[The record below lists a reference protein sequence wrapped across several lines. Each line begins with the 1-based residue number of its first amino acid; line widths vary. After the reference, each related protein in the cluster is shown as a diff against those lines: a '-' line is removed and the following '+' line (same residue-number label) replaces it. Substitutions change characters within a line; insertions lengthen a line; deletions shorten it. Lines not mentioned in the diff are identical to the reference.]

1 MSFRF
6 RKNKVFQPP
15 VSCVSSLMEKTTVR
29 SDGLQSVSIVRVNAR
44 NIDVVPSPFDYS
56 LEKLLAAGV
65 PLNSVNPT
73 ILDSEPTSE
82 QVLQIVDSLD

>member
-15 VSCVSSLMEKTTVR
+15 IQSVLTLMEKSSVR
-29 SDGLQSVSIVRVNAR
+29 SDGLQSVSIVRVNACD
-44 NIDVVPSPFDYS
+44 IDVVPPYTDYT

-65 PLNSVNPT
+65 PLNSVNST
-73 ILDSEPTSE
+73 VLDSEPTPD
-82 QVLQIVDSLD
+82 QAAAIVDSLN

>member
-1 MSFRF
+1 MAFRF

-15 VSCVSSLMEKTTVR
+15 ISDVSSLMEKTTVR

-44 NIDVVPSPFDYS
+44 DINVVPSPFEYS

-65 PLNSVNPT
+65 PLNSVNST
-73 ILDSEPTSE
+73 VLDSEPTSE
-82 QVLQIVDSLD
+82 QVEHIVDSLN

>member
-6 RKNKVFQPP
+6 RKNKVFEPP
-15 VSCVSSLMEKTTVR
+15 VSSVSSLMEKTTVR
-29 SDGLQSVSIVRVNAR
+29 SDGLQSVSIVRVNSR
-44 NIDVVPSPFDYS
+44 DIDVVPSPSEYS

-73 ILDSEPTSE
+73 VLDSEPTSE
-82 QVLQIVDSLD
+82 QVSHIVDSLN